1 MTDSSIPDF
10 ADVVP
15 ETTTLDGDKMP
26 IEEILNVPIT
36 VIEWRIDKSK
46 FLDHGANTERLTLQ
60 FILNDERR
68 ITFTGSAVLIQQI
81 REFEKRS
88 TSRTFRTIIRKIN
101 KFYKFA
107 SAAKQG
113 GASDENAKN
122 AL

>member
-26 IEEILNVPIT
+26 IEEILNIPIT

-46 FLDHGANTERLTLQ
+46 FLDHGANSERLTIQ
-60 FILNDERR
+60 FIFRGERR
-68 ITFTGSAVLIQQI
+68 ITFTGSSVLIQQI
-81 REFEKRS
+81 REFEKR
-88 TSRTFRTIIRKIN
+88 TDSRSFRAIIRKIN

-107 SAAKQG
+107 SAAESK
-113 GASDENAKN
+113 DERPKN
-122 AL
+122 D